1 MFIRGASLLSG
12 KVNLIYY
19 QSFSLSY
26 LELYL
31 TRKIIFP
38 PATSES
44 APATYNPRPARK
56 IFKKNPTSLF
66 IYSFIYLF
74 NDRYSNQLK
83 KRIISRLD
91 KKEKNKQTNKTEQWI
106 GNC

>member
-66 IYSFIYLF
+66 IYLMTDTATSSKRGLLAGLI
-74 NDRYSNQLK
+74 K
-83 KRIISRLD
+83 K
-91 KKEKNKQTNKTEQWI
+91 KKTNKQTNKTEQ
-106 GNC
+106 